1 MIRFL
6 HAADIHLDSCQRGLE
21 PYEGAPIDSVF
32 QATRKAF
39 VRLVDLALA
48 EKVDFVVIAGDLYDG
63 DWHDWNSGLFL
74 ARELARLHD
83 AKIPVVWIAGN
94 HDAANKM
101 TKSLRLPE
109 RIRRLGCDAPESFEL
124 PDLGVVIHG
133 QGFAQQAVTD
143 DLSLRYPAARKGWF
157 NLGLLHTS
165 ATGREGHEPYAP
177 CKTQGLLS
185 RGYDYWALGHVH
197 TREVLCEETPII
209 FPGNTQGRHFREMGP
224 RGCMLVEVE
233 GPGKVRYDFR
243 PLDVFRW
250 DLAEVDVDGFDDFDA
265 FLDSTL
271 VAVEK
276 LRELHQMPLAIRLRV
291 VGSTDLCDRLISD
304 PIRWTN
310 EIRVKLKFAGYEDV
324 WLERILLNIHPGARL
339 QSVPKDGPIGELFRI
354 LDDYQKNPEALA
366 ERVRGWREVQELS
379 RKLPADLQTSELL
392 LGNPEWLLARL
403 AHVKPLLVRRLLHRE
418 GRP

>member
-48 EKVDFVVIAGDLYDG
+48 EKVDFVAIAGDLYDG

-83 AKIPVVWIAGN
+83 SQIPVVWIAGN

-109 RIRRLGCDAPESFEL
+109 RIRMLRCDSPESFEL
-124 PDLGVVIHG
+124 PDVGVVIHG
-133 QGFAQQAVTD
+133 QGFGQQAVTD

-157 NLGLLHTS
+157 NVGLLHTS

-209 FPGNTQGRHFREMGP
+209 FPGNTQGRHFREIGP
-224 RGCMLVEVE
+224 RGCMLVEAE
-233 GPGKVRYDFR
+233 GPGKVRCSFR

-250 DLAEVDVDGFDDFDA
+250 DLAEVDVEGFQDFDA

-276 LRELHQMPLAIRLRV
+276 LRSLHQMPLAIRLRAI
-291 VGSTDLCDRLISD
+291 GSTDLCDRLVSD
-304 PIRWTN
+304 PLRWTN

-324 WLERILLNIHPGARL
+324 WLERILLNVHPGSRL

-354 LDDYQKNPEALA
+354 LEDYQKNPEALA
-366 ERVRGWREVQELS
+366 ECVRGWREVQELS
-379 RKLPADLQTSELL
+379 RKLPADLQTSDLL
-392 LGNPEWLLARL
+392 LGNPDWLLARL
-403 AHVKPLLVRRLLHRE
+403 AHVKPLLIRRLLHRE
-418 GRP
+418 GRA